1 MNITQ
6 SIHANEL
13 MNAERRLATL
23 VKINAFASIIKGAE
37 TRIEDLKSGAFKVA
51 HLDEFG
57 ELEYSKVEKKAGRG
71 GKVYY
76 QYTTEK
82 GLINYFPYARFG
94 PFVAINRPTYADEKF
109 QDDPDRDERYGD
121 I

>member
-37 TRIEDLKSGAFKVA
+37 TRIEDLKSGDFTVA

-57 ELEYSKVEKKAGRG
+57 ELEYSAVEKKVGRG

-76 QYTTEK
+76 QYTTEQ
-82 GLINYFPYARFG
+82 GIINYFPYARFG
-94 PFVAINRPTYADEKF
+94 PFVSKNNSTQES
-109 QDDPDRDERYGD
+109 E
-121 I
+121 